1 MSIRCVCRNGHVL
14 RVKDSLAGAV
24 GLCPA
29 CKTRVS
35 VPRPHAECV
44 SEDAILHILGEDI
57 PRHHRDTFDNF
68 DSLADTSPSGIH
80 GQGVPKKSCQRCN
93 QEVSAGSHI
102 CPYCHTY
109 IANLSDF

>member
-14 RVKDSLAGAV
+14 RVRESLAGRV

-29 CKTRVS
+29 CKTEVS
-35 VPRPHAECV
+35 VPRPKTACV
-44 SEDAILHILGEDI
+44 SEDAILGILGESV
-57 PRHHRDTFDNF
+57 PRHHRDTFDNV
-68 DSLADTSPSGIH
+68 DALADTAPSGIH
-80 GQGVPKKSCQRCN
+80 RHETPKKSCQRCN
-93 QEVSAGSHI
+93 QEVSAESHI

>member
-14 RVKDSLAGAV
+14 RARDALAGAV

-29 CKTRVS
+29 CKARVS

-44 SEDAILHILGEDI
+44 SEDAILHILGDKI
-57 PRHHRDTFDNF
+57 PGRQAGAFDNF
-68 DSLADTSPSGIH
+68 DPLADTAPSGIH
-80 GQGVPKKSCQRCN
+80 GQVTPKKSCQRCN
-93 QEVSAGSHI
+93 QEVAATAHI
-102 CPYCHTY
+102 CPYCHAY